1 MVGSIRLVPCDPCPP
16 EDDPPVLPPDAD
28 YQTLRNNWTIRS
40 EFSQPDLSRTRNYN
54 YAGDWIAT
62 VNPVRQTVT
71 ASTFNSC
78 IFAYSVDD
86 TVVGRAVW
94 ERTGSPSIVSVATGG
109 RYKRPGTN
117 IVLVQNLPYKANEYL
132 FSLTDSEY
140 SYHLRSNTQRVAY
153 IATGVSSERCGPQ
166 QTYLVDVP
174 AQGVEIGIPA
184 NAPASFTLRWLGVV
198 STNITGLSLT
208 MAAAGAAQKP
218 WTIRISNGTLT
229 ISNNSGISRSFTGS
243 MTTVRNEINA
253 WPTSGGRYFTAGF
266 LTGAFPTT
274 GGLTN
279 VRISDFPNYYR
290 EGLSSTTCT
299 TNIPI
304 LYAGDVLAPSSTGL
318 GYGTVSQNTKF
329 VDTLGYTD
337 DEAGAKQF
345 LSAVRYR
352 KETAVFETDA
362 GYIEDGQ
369 PPYAGPDPTT
379 TALGGSFTPG
389 ASVLTEVLSYQGSFG
404 TSLNL
409 LVAETNVLTAICS
422 TDCTPACPPGS
433 FNLGGFGIGNC
444 TGLPGDAGLIPQ
456 HQNCNSPNFK
466 CACII
471 ALQEY
476 ETVPYI
482 EYLMTQTTNG
492 TSVLS

>member
-16 EDDPPVLPPDAD
+16 GDDPPVLPPDAD
-28 YQTLRNNWTIRS
+28 YQTLQNNWTIRS
-40 EFSQPDLSRTRNYN
+40 EFTQPDLCRTQIFNW
-54 YAGDWIAT
+54 AGDWDAIT
-62 VNPVRQTVT
+62 NP
-71 ASTFNSC
+71 AKSTISVSSFNYS

-94 ERTGSPSIVSVATGG
+94 ERTGSPSIVSVTTGG
-109 RYKRPGTN
+109 KHKRPGTN
-117 IVLVQNLPYKANEYL
+117 TVLVQNLPYKANEYL

-140 SYHLRSNTQRVAY
+140 SYHLRSNTQKIFYLGAL
-153 IATGVSSERCGPQ
+153 RCGPQ
-166 QTYLVDVP
+166 MSTLADVP
-174 AQGVEIGIPA
+174 AQGVDIGIPA

-198 STNITGLSLT
+198 PTNVTGLFLT
-208 MAAAGAAQKP
+208 MTAAGAAQKP
-218 WTIRISNGTLT
+218 WTIRISSGTLT
-229 ISNNSGISRSFTGS
+229 ISNNSGISQSFTGS

-266 LTGAFPTT
+266 STAAFPTT

-318 GYGTVSQNTKF
+318 GYGTIAQNTKF
-329 VDTLGYTD
+329 VDTLGYPD
-337 DEAGAKQF
+337 NEAGAKQF
-345 LSAVRYR
+345 LSATRYR
-352 KETAVFETDA
+352 KENAVFNTDA

-369 PPYAGPDPTT
+369 PPYTGPDPTT

-389 ASVLTEVLSYQGSFG
+389 ASVLTEVLSSQGGAG
-404 TSLNL
+404 TSVNV
-409 LVAETNVLTAICS
+409 LVSETNVLTATCS

-433 FNLGGFGIGNC
+433 FNQGFFGIGNC

-456 HQNCNSPNFK
+456 HRNCNSPDFK
-466 CACII
+466 CACSI